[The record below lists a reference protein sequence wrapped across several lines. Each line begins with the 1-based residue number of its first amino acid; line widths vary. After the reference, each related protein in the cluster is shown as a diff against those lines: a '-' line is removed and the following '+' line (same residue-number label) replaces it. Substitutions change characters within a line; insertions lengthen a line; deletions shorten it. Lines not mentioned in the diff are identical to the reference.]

1 MKTILAAAALLAPLL
16 VLQDGPEERPADA
29 GALVGAAA
37 PAFRHNDQDGE
48 IQEVG
53 GEHAQWT
60 VLAFYPKALTGG

>member
-16 VLQDGPEERPADA
+16 LLQDGPKDQPAEPA
-29 GALVGAAA
+29 ARVGAAA
-37 PAFRHNDQDGE
+37 PSFRLNDHDGE
-48 IQEVG
+48 LQEVG